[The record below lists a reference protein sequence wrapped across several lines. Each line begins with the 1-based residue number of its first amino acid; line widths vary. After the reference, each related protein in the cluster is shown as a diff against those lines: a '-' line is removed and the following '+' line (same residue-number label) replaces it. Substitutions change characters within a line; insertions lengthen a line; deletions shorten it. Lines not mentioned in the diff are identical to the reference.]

1 MSNRK
6 TVSKPGRPRR
16 STAAAAEII
25 GALTELA
32 EALERGEP
40 EAARFTTKTVEVTA
54 PAHYD
59 AAAVKATRERVGAS
73 QSVFARLLGV
83 STVLVQSWEQ
93 GKRKPSRIARRLLD
107 TIRANPKGWA
117 RMVKPREGRVGREPV
132 AGRIGF
138 NPPPA
143 KRVRQG

>member
-1 MSNRK
+1 MPDRK
-6 TVSKPGRPRR
+6 ATPTRGRR
-16 STAAAAEII
+16 SRRATAAGAEIV

-40 EAARFTTKTVEVTA
+40 EAARFTTKTVEVA
-54 PAHYD
+54 DPSRYD
-59 AAAVKATRERVGAS
+59 AAAVKATRLRIGAS

-107 TIRANPKGWA
+107 AIRANPQGWA
-117 RMVKPREGRVGREPV
+117 RMVQPRSRPARPEPTARPKPLRT
-132 AGRIGF
+132 A
-138 NPPPA
+138 A
-143 KRVRQG
+143 S